1 MARPPRTLK
10 AHGPCAHGDEMTA
23 PEVDPSMDMGGMGPL
38 SHPQH
43 VGDAHSNGERVADVA
58 KIASP
63 RFTHQQGIC
72 DAINDSASIAVL
84 LRHRVARGTSCR
96 TWSQDICRRYR
107 RGCADVRA

>member
-1 MARPPRTLK
+1 MGRA
-10 AHGPCAHGDEMTA
+10 PCAHGDEMTA

-63 RFTHQQGIC
+63 RFIVHLIEKVRVSNKP
-72 DAINDSASIAVL
+72 AAV
-84 LRHRVARGTSCR
+84 
-96 TWSQDICRRYR
+96 
-107 RGCADVRA
+107 